1 MQQVA
6 HKVWTSVYQER
17 TSAFALTDGCSG
29 SLCNRA
35 TQDSYVS
42 TLNTKRLNFY
52 RGQIA
57 SARIDICSSNNN
69 NIKTPGVD
77 TVFNLLFSFCFFFF
91 LIICVDE
98 EKYLHENK
106 SKRLNYTTNYGW
118 RIMFKICEE
127 KEKKKRRI

>member
-77 TVFNLLFSFCFFFF
+77 TVFNLLFSFFILFFF

-98 EKYLHENK
+98 EKYLHD
-106 SKRLNYTTNYGW
+106 
-118 RIMFKICEE
+118 
-127 KEKKKRRI
+127 

>member
-57 SARIDICSSNNN
+57 SAQIDICSSNNN
-69 NIKTPGVD
+69 ITTGEGLIRLS
-77 TVFNLLFSFCFFFF
+77 THFFHFFFF
-91 LIICVDE
+91 LIIRVDE
-98 EKYLHENK
+98 EKYLHE
-106 SKRLNYTTNYGW
+106 SERLNYATNYD
-118 RIMFKICEE
+118 RE
-127 KEKKKRRI
+127 

>member
-77 TVFNLLFSFCFFFF
+77 TVFNLLFSFFFFF
-91 LIICVDE
+91 FDHMCRRGKIFARVQTI
-98 EKYLHENK
+98 KLHNELWMEDNVQN
-106 SKRLNYTTNYGW
+106 L
-118 RIMFKICEE
+118 
-127 KEKKKRRI
+127 

>member
-69 NIKTPGVD
+69 IKTPGVD

-91 LIICVDE
+91 FDHMCRRGKIFA
-98 EKYLHENK
+98 
-106 SKRLNYTTNYGW
+106 RLNYTTNYGW